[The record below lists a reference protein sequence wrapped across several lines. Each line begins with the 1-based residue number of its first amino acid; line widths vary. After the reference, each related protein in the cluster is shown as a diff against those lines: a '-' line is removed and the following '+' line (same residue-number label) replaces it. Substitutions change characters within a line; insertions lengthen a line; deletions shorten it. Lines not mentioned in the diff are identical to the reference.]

1 MLRLFCL
8 YILEVGPE
16 SIVEPL
22 FTPISSMLESINAEN
37 NWPDQ
42 AQRDP
47 DDAKDVAV
55 VDGCD
60 SVHPLHVSNVQ

>member
-1 MLRLFCL
+1 MLKLFCL
-8 YILEVGPE
+8 YIREVSPE
-16 SIVEPL
+16 RLVEPL
-22 FTPISSMLESINAEN
+22 LAPISSMLESINAEN

-42 AQRDP
+42 GQRDP